1 MSQREDM
8 ETEVGTGMDDRK
20 EKFNRNR
27 PGRKW
32 RGPIDKKKD
41 RYMDKQKQNSGD
53 ESTDQLEQTC
63 SAFWRLELASETQ

>member
-1 MSQREDM
+1 MRTWRHGGWDRDGRQEREVQPKQ
-8 ETEVGTGMDDRK
+8 TRK
-20 EKFNRNR
+20 EMEGAHRQ
-27 PGRKW
+27 
-32 RGPIDKKKD
+32 KKN

>member
-1 MSQREDM
+1 VRTWRRRLGQGWTTGKRSST
-8 ETEVGTGMDDRK
+8 ETDQEGNG
-20 EKFNRNR
+20 
-27 PGRKW
+27 G
-32 RGPIDKKKD
+32 GPIDKKKD